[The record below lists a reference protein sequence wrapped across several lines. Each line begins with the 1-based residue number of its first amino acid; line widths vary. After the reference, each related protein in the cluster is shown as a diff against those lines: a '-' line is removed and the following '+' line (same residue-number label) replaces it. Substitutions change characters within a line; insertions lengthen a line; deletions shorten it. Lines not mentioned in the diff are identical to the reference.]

1 MESSAAG
8 RKQFL
13 LTVLV
18 ACLLVF
24 AGCAGIGSDDST
36 ASEVADDST
45 APQERPDIF
54 ESTTETLDEKTTES
68 LWQEISA
75 NEELTSDGERF
86 LEQLQEIEQLGDS
99 ERDAVAASVAIQGV
113 DEKKLDRVDDIRESS
128 TTTQREILQYGLADT
143 SGDGILDGE
152 AKLFGLDTERQYP
165 DIATA
170 TRTLS
175 ENGYDE
181 TDRSYLQAFTNLSED
196 EFAREQAVGLGL
208 VERAVENGTVTAAD
222 ADRIR
227 DQSGD
232 GLLDGTAERLDLNPA
247 AQHPKVAALA
257 EPLSKEGYDSVEVTY
272 LQTAAGLSDNRTLWK
287 QASYLG
293 LLNESVSEQTVD
305 NTTVESL
312 HQTDSGMLDGFADVL
327 GLHSET
333 DNETV
338 AGLAEKLAS
347 DEYRE
352 SDVAFLERVGTVT
365 ESAFQFEQARAFSL
379 LTAPVENGTVSQ
391 TDREQLED
399 TAGDGLLDYV
409 AIELG
414 VDPAND
420 QSTLVEFAEPLAQDG
435 YTETEFAYL
444 ERIDELEQYRG
455 HEYELWAQAEQLGL
469 LYDAVEDG
477 EITEQQLWELQNNA
491 SNRLLNG
498 MEVEFGTDPELDD
511 TSGDGYLDHLAWG
524 PLRDLGLAVTP
535 DEPDVYVEVDT
546 VSGQPLPDDEQRE
559 TIQSTFES
567 EPSDEIG
574 SINVHFHECRT
585 DRSSVTDVDEM
596 SERIGDH
603 RTTTGLGFH
612 YLLINDETIEFEGT
626 EAAGV
631 AFLSTNDPSWMA
643 VDGTIRDRATAE
655 HEASTIAHELGHSLG
670 ILDDDFEGVD
680 SSEYSADEYNSVMNY
695 NHWTPVT
702 FSTGEP
708 FDDYERMAAQSFG
721 SFHQD
726 RSALEA
732 MWENG
737 TVDSDALCS

>member
-13 LTVLV
+13 LSVLV

-24 AGCAGIGSDDST
+24 AGCAGIGSDDTPATELTNNST
-36 ASEVADDST
+36 ET
-45 APQERPDIF
+45 QERPDIF
-54 ESTTETLDEKTTES
+54 ESATETLDEETTER
-68 LWQEISA
+68 LWMA
-75 NEELTSDGERF
+75 VAADGELTDDDERF
-86 LEQLQEIEQLGDS
+86 LEQLQEIEQLGNS
-99 ERDAVAASVAIQGV
+99 ERDAVAESVAAQGV
-113 DEKKLDRVDDIRESS
+113 DGNKLDRLDAVRESS
-128 TTTQREILQYGLADT
+128 TTTQREILQYGLADR
-143 SGDGILDGE
+143 SGDGMLDGE
-152 AKLFGLDTERQYP
+152 AKLLGLDHERQYP
-165 DIATA
+165 DIATTA
-170 TRTLS
+170 RTLS
-175 ENGYDE
+175 ETGYDE
-181 TDRSYLQAFTNLSED
+181 MDRSYLQAFANLSED
-196 EFAREQAVGLGL
+196 EFAHEQAVGLGL

-227 DQSGD
+227 DWSGD
-232 GLLDGTAERLDLNPA
+232 GLLDGTVERLGLDPA
-247 AQHPKVAALA
+247 TQHPKVAALA
-257 EPLSKEGYDSVEVTY
+257 EPLSEDGYEAVEVTY
-272 LQTAAGLSDNRTLWK
+272 LQTVAGLSDNRTLWK

-293 LLNESVSEQTVD
+293 LLNETVSEQTVD

-312 HQTDSGMLDGFADVL
+312 HRTEPRMLDGFADVL

-333 DNETV
+333 DNETI
-338 AGLAEKLAS
+338 AGLADQLAG
-347 DEYRE
+347 DGYED

-365 ESAFQFEQARAFSL
+365 ESTFQFEQARAFSL
-379 LTAPVENGTVSQ
+379 LEAPVENGTASQ
-391 TDREQLED
+391 TDRERLED
-399 TAGDGLLDYV
+399 TAGDGLLDHV

-414 VDPAND
+414 VDPANN
-420 QSTLVEFAEPLAQDG
+420 QSTLVEFGEPLSQGG

-444 ERIDELEQYRG
+444 ERIDELEQYHG
-455 HEYELWAQAEQLGL
+455 HEYELWAQAEELGL

-477 EITEQQLWELQNNA
+477 EITDQQLWELQNNA

-535 DEPDVYVEVDT
+535 GEPDVYVEVDT
-546 VSGQPLPDDEQRE
+546 VSGQSPPDDEQRE
-559 TIQSTFES
+559 MIQSTFES

-574 SINVHFHECRT
+574 SINVHFRECRT
-585 DRSSVTDVDEM
+585 NRSGITDVDGM
-596 SERIGDH
+596 DERIGDY
-603 RTTTGLGFH
+603 RTTTGVGFH
-612 YLLINDETIEFEGT
+612 YLLINDGTIEFEGT

-631 AFLSTNDPSWMA
+631 AFLSTSAESWMV
-643 VDGTIRDRATAE
+643 VDGTMRDRASTE

-670 ILDDDFEGVD
+670 ILEDDFDGVD
-680 SSEYSADEYNSVMNY
+680 SHEYSAEEYNSVMNY

-708 FDDYERMAAQSFG
+708 FDDYERMAEQSFG